1 MLNIFEEIVIAQ
13 KENKKAILC
22 IVINKIGSGPQI
34 PGSKMIIYED
44 GSIKGTIGGGNI
56 EKTVIEKS
64 KELMKQNVTQKLT
77 FDLKEDLQMSCGGNM
92 EVYIET
98 INPLPDLF
106 IFGAGHVGKA
116 VAYFAHKIG
125 FNIHLIDPRH
135 NIFSDEELNKYRC
148 IQDDYLKATEYL
160 NIHKDSY
167 IIVVTPQHAFDEA
180 LVAILGKNKYKYLG
194 MIGSTKKVALLKQR
208 FISENILT
216 AKQLEKID
224 MPIGIKIAAKT
235 PEEIAI
241 SIIAKLIDI
250 KNQQ

>member
-13 KENKKAILC
+13 KENKKAVLC
-22 IVINKIGSGPQI
+22 IVINKIGSAPQV
-34 PGSKMIIYED
+34 PGSKMIVYED

-56 EKTVIEKS
+56 EKNVIEKC
-64 KELMKQNVTQKLT
+64 KELMHQNVATKLT
-77 FDLKEDLQMSCGGNM
+77 FDLEEDLKMSCGGNM

-116 VAYFAHKIG
+116 VAHFAHNIG
-125 FNIHLIDPRH
+125 FSIHLIDPRN
-135 NIFSDEELNKYRC
+135 NIYSEEEQNKYQC
-148 IQDDYLKATEYL
+148 VHDDYLKAIEYL

-167 IIVVTPQHAFDEA
+167 SVVLTPQHTNDEA
-180 LVAILGKNKYKYLG
+180 IIAVLGKKNFKYLG
-194 MIGSTKKVALLKQR
+194 MIGSIKKVALLKQR
-208 FISENILT
+208 FISENILSS
-216 AKQLEKID
+216 KQLEKID
-224 MPIGIKIAAKT
+224 MPIGIKIAANT

-241 SIIAKLIDI
+241 SIVAKLIDV